1 MSEIKITDD
10 TTTIPEG
17 VKKPQDRKPRVNKD
31 GTKTVTVHG
40 QEYTIAADAL
50 DDFELLD
57 DLDSLDEGEVQRLPR
72 ILRRLLGK
80 ESFKRRSNRLGTP
93 RRGGSPWKLAVNWS
107 RTSSRNWPQTPNAR
121 RSPSGVRRA
130 VAGRLLAILRLRLT
144 RTGRVP
150 GFHLW
155 EVADF
160 AEHLPDDSA
169 TKRALGQG
177 WTLLEQLTALIAD
190 RLAVL
195 AWQKTA
201 DGRRANAHPSPFRAQ
216 GSRTRPPR
224 RSRANP

>member
-80 ESFKRRSNRLGTP
+80 ESFKTALES
-93 RRGGSPWKLAVNWS
+93 
-107 RTSSRNWPQTPNAR
+107 
-121 RSPSGVRRA
+121 VRDPE
-130 VAGRLLAILRLRLT
+130 
-144 RTGRVP
+144 TGRVSVEA
-150 GFHLW
+150 GSEL
-155 EVADF
+155 VQD
-160 AEHLPDDSA
+160 
-169 TKRALGQG
+169 
-177 WTLLEQLTALIAD
+177 LIKE
-190 RLAVL
+190 LAP
-195 AWQKTA
+195 
-201 DGRRANAHPSPFRAQ
+201 NS
-216 GSRTRPPR
+216 
-224 RSRANP
+224 